1 MTNLPG
7 RVIRAANRGLP
18 YGVLLSN
25 AETLPDGQPRVEGP
39 YESFRDA
46 LDFASSASRNAGVD
60 TELMRQHPEGWRSLA
75 GEEPVDVVRRRW
87 GS

>member
-1 MTNLPG
+1 MTDLPHRG
-7 RVIRAANRGLP
+7 ARAARRGLP

-25 AETLPDGQPRVEGP
+25 AETLLDGQPRVEGP

-46 LDFASSASRNAGVD
+46 LAFASSASRNAGVD
-60 TELMRQHPEGWRSLA
+60 TELMRRHPEGWRSLS

>member
-1 MTNLPG
+1 MSG
-7 RVIRAANRGLP
+7 RRAALRGLP

-39 YESFRDA
+39 YATFRAA
-46 LDFASSASRNAGVD
+46 LDFASSASLNAGVD
-60 TELMRQHPEGWRSLA
+60 TELMRQHPEGWRSLS

-87 GS
+87 GP